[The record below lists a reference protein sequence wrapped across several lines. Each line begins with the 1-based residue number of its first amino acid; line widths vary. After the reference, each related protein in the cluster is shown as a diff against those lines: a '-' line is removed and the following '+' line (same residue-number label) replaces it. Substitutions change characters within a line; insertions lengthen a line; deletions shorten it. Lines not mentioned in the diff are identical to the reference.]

1 MVKYNPVQCTGA
13 MTFDTFGEKSKYYS
27 DIVCFDIE
35 TTSYSEKVAF
45 MYVWQISI
53 NGETFYGRTWS
64 EFYELVNQINT
75 YTEDGKKVIIWVHN
89 LSFEFSFLEGVF
101 KFDKVF
107 ATSAHKVVYADYKN
121 IRFRCTYMMSNKSL
135 ASIAKDYKL
144 PVQKL
149 KGDLD
154 YRLCRH
160 PLTPLTEQE
169 LKYCENDV
177 LVLHH
182 YIKHMLSGC
191 GTFSTSQMPLTSTGF
206 VRKLIRSNAQ
216 KDKQY
221 GVMRK
226 IVKDCS
232 PVDSV
237 LYHMLQRAFGG
248 GQTHANYLRIGEE
261 IDNVTSL
268 DKKSFYPAAMV
279 KHLYPQ
285 KFHAIKSSAYFREI
299 ARGKAVIA
307 DVEFYDLECKYPF
320 CTISSHKCQFM
331 CGKDDITLDNGKV
344 YKAKHLI
351 ITLTELDFDTIDKY
365 YKYDKSRLKIGH
377 AYSAIKKRLP
387 KTFIKSVLELYRDKT
402 ELKGIEGMDVLYM
415 YRKQLLNS
423 TFGMCVTDLLQD
435 SILFDNDTHTW
446 QPQAPDTIS
455 TLEDY
460 RTNYTSLLLYQTG
473 VYITAYCRHEILEND
488 LYILEREPLDLIYN
502 DTDSI
507 KCENFE
513 LYADYFAEYDNKVRQ
528 QMQES
533 CKYYGFPWE
542 WYEPTDQKGRKHLLG
557 TMDNEGTYLKFKTL
571 GAKRYIYTD
580 ENGLHATVAGC
591 PKKAMV
597 DYLSTQKDSYTAFNI
612 GLKLSENESGKMC
625 HHYTKPSETF
635 ICTDYLGNKAE
646 VTPGYG
652 TSILPTSFEMN
663 MSASFRDFIT
673 GVVTHIELNNAHRL
687 DNARKMGK
695 VNTFKQDYMKRG
707 K

>member
-1 MVKYNPVQCTGA
+1 MVKYNLVQCTGA

-35 TTSYSEKVAF
+35 TTSYSERIAF

-64 EFYELVNQINT
+64 EFYELVNELNT

-144 PVQKL
+144 SVQKL

-154 YRLCRH
+154 YCLCRH
-160 PLTPLTEQE
+160 SLTPLTEQE
-169 LKYCENDV
+169 LQYCENDV

-182 YIKHMLSGC
+182 YIKYMLSEC
-191 GTFSTSQMPLTSTGF
+191 GTFATSQMPLTSTGF

-285 KFHAIKSSAYFREI
+285 KFHAIKPSAYFREI

-320 CTISSHKCQFM
+320 CTISAHKCQFM
-331 CGKDDITLDNGKV
+331 CGKEDITLDNGKV

-365 YKYDKSRLKIGH
+365 YKYDKKRLKIGH
-377 AYSAIKKRLP
+377 TYSAIKKRLP

-402 ELKGIEGMDVLYM
+402 ELKGIEGADVLYM

-435 SILFDNDTHTW
+435 SIIYDNNLHTW
-446 QPQAPDTIS
+446 QPQAPDTLS

-488 LYILEREPLDLIYN
+488 LYILQKEPLDLIYN

-513 LYADYFAEYDNKVRQ
+513 LYTDYFTEYDNKVRE

-580 ENGLHATVAGC
+580 KDGLHATVAGC

-597 DYLSTQKDSYTAFNI
+597 DYLSAQKDSYTAFNI
-612 GLKLSENESGKMC
+612 GLKLDESASGKMC

-635 ICTDYLGNKAE
+635 VCTDYLGNKTE
-646 VTPGYG
+646 VTPTYG

-663 MSASFRDFIT
+663 IAASFRDFIC
-673 GVVTHIELNNAHRL
+673 GVIPHIELNNSHRL
-687 DNARKMGK
+687 NNARKLGK
-695 VNTFKQDYMKRG
+695 VNTFKQDYMERG
-707 K
+707 